1 MIVLKTELGE
11 GKCDFGH
18 EESKNLS
25 TTTSKGKRK
34 NVGSISSSKKAK
46 TDIETCLEILKM
58 SILSGS
64 PSLKVSKHS
73 QVATALNKLKEVK
86 EKGEEFVFKCMQ
98 FLHEG
103 DNGEYFLA
111 LSSN

>member
-1 MIVLKTELGE
+1 MQGVQVAL
-11 GKCDFGH
+11 
-18 EESKNLS
+18 
-25 TTTSKGKRK
+25 
-34 NVGSISSSKKAK
+34 KKAK

-64 PSLKVSKHS
+64 PSLEVFKS
-73 QVATALNKLKEVK
+73 QVATALNNLKEVK